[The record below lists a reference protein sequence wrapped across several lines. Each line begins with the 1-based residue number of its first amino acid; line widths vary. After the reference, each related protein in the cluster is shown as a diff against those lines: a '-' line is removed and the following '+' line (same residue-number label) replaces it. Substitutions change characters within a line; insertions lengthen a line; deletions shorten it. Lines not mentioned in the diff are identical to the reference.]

1 MSDNEVAASVE
12 TLSDQAQGPTR
23 EQTQKTLM
31 DKYPGHISWA
41 TDRANF
47 SGCRMIE
54 FRNHD
59 VVGLERADAERFIA
73 EIQSAR
79 DPERAFPLEAVE
91 VMNLYFSTRANLL
104 IIDLNVTVT
113 GIVCLITTQ
122 LDDEDLQ
129 MMEDVRQLNQVAMRE
144 IQIKR
149 DAAREARRAQEKE
162 DKRLLAWAK
171 QAEAHN
177 LAGRLRELEQENA
190 QLRKA
195 AGG

>member
-1 MSDNEVAASVE
+1 MSDNEVASSVE
-12 TLSDQAQGPTR
+12 TLSDQPQGPTR

-47 SGCRMIE
+47 SGCRIIE
-54 FRNHD
+54 FRNRD
-59 VVGLERADAERFIA
+59 VVGLEDQDAERFAA
-73 EIQSAR
+73 ELVKAGAGSAV
-79 DPERAFPLEAVE
+79 AL
-91 VMNLYFSTRANLL
+91 MNLYFSTRANLL
-104 IIDLNVTVT
+104 IIDLNVTPT

-129 MMEDVRQLNQVAMRE
+129 LMEDVRQLNQVAMRD
-144 IQIKR
+144 IQAKR
-149 DAAREARRAQEKE
+149 DAAREARRTQEKE

-177 LAGRLRELEQENA
+177 LAGRLRELEAENA

>member
-73 EIQSAR
+73 EVQAGA